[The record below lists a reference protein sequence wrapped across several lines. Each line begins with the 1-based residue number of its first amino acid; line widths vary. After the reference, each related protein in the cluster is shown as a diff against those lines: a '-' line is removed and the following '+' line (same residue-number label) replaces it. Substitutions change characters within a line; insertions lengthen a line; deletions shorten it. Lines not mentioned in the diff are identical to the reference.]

1 MTFDASYDM
10 QAAQR
15 RREELSACPK
25 PKDTDRAAEEKAA
38 KLAICLT
45 YLAARRSGL
54 DTYDAYDAAEA
65 VHGPQK
71 SIYAN
76 EMDSASADAEELDM
90 TEKQCRDYFATERYT
105 SQTLDDR

>member
-25 PKDTDRAAEEKAA
+25 PKDAARAIEEKNA
-38 KLAICLT
+38 KLAVCLT
-45 YLAARRSGL
+45 YLDARRSGL

-65 VHGPQK
+65 AHGPQK

-90 TEKQCRDYFATERYT
+90 TEKQCREWFAA
-105 SQTLDDR
+105 Q